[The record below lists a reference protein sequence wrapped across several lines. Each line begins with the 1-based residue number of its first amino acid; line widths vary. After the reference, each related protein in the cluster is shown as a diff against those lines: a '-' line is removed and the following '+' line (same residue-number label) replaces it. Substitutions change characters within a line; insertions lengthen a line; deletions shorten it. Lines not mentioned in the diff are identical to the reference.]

1 MKEVLAKKGFRREQF
16 SHRFSNGTTATT
28 PQQAAKEFAE
38 WASLFSGR
46 LFVKIVVYADE
57 SGTHDPTGAKKG
69 SREGIIG
76 GIAAIREDW
85 TVFCREWRRVLNDYS
100 VLYFHFYE
108 WADASAVARKTKKPS
123 SDFANNPYRHL
134 DLSQLNELLVAL
146 AKIAGSGNKIIV
158 GGSVYTQLFH
168 KAKFSGDIPPN
179 ADPYEHCMDQFFES
193 VVGLI
198 GHQRPPWKKLPI
210 SFFFDQTDN
219 DVWIKALNNRFRF
232 YQKQYSTF
240 REIAFADKKI
250 EPHLPLQ
257 AADMVAY
264 RMRQIGGNWVDKKPP
279 AATPMIDELLFKS
292 TFDFLDMHKKEV
304 FRAFLSGQLDYE
316 YWEKK

>member
-1 MKEVLAKKGFRREQF
+1 MCNARSNPEEAAIQF
-16 SHRFSNGTTATT
+16 GD
-28 PQQAAKEFAE
+28 
-38 WASLFSGR
+38 WASLFGGNV
-46 LFVKIVVYADE
+46 FVKIVVYADE
-57 SGTHDPTGAKKG
+57 SGTHDPKGIKKG

-85 TVFCREWRRVLNDYS
+85 ISFCKEWRATLNQYK
-100 VLYFHFYE
+100 VPYFHFYE
-108 WADASAVARKTKKPS
+108 WASASSVAKKTRKPS
-123 SDFANNPYRHL
+123 SNFTKNPYRHL
-134 DLSQLNELLVAL
+134 DSNQLDELLVAL
-146 AKIAGSGNKIIV
+146 AKIAGSGNKIII
-158 GGSVYTQLFH
+158 GGTVYTQLFH
-168 KAKFSGDIPPN
+168 TARMSGDVPAG

-198 GHQRPPWKKLPI
+198 GHQRPPWKRQPV

-219 DVWIKALNNRFRF
+219 DVWIKALNNRFHF
-232 YQKQYSTF
+232 YKKQYPTF
-240 REIAFADKKI
+240 REIAFADKKQ

-264 RMRQIGGNWVDKKPP
+264 RMRQITGKWVEKDFPS
-279 AATPMIDELLFKS
+279 AMSMIDEPLFKS
-292 TFDFLDMHKKEV
+292 TFDFLDRHKKEV